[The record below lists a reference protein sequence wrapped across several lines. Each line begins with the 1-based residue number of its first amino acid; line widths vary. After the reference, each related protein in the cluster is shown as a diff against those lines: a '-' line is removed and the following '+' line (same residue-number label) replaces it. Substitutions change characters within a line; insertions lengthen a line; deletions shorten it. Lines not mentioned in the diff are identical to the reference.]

1 MKWTQEIIN
10 KQAITKQLSVCE
22 FVRKKTT
29 KTQKKAARFYNSACS
44 AKNNGSTD
52 AEKRNM
58 WGVSIYTLL
67 AILVKL
73 SWNILVVWCFSECD
87 HNHVTWL

>member
-1 MKWTQEIIN
+1 MKLTQEIIN

-22 FVRKKTT
+22 FVRKNPKNS
-29 KTQKKAARFYNSACS
+29 KKAARFYNSACS

-52 AEKRNM
+52 AENRNM

-67 AILVKL
+67 ALHVKL
-73 SWNILVVWCFSECD
+73 S
-87 HNHVTWL
+87 